1 MGLTNM
7 LGGLIINICM
17 KTWFASCSFEYIT
30 AFYVMQVKAGES
42 HSKYFPGLLFYV
54 APGNTFDLPAVF
66 LNVAKAQNKLPN
78 SNVPG
83 I

>member
-42 HSKYFPGLLFYV
+42 HSKYSPDFLFLL
-54 APGNTFDLPAVF
+54 LPVIHLISQQGF
-66 LNVAKAQNKLPN
+66 
-78 SNVPG
+78 
-83 I
+83 